1 MCNIIPSLA
10 FIDEVVGPK
19 DLRRG
24 KLMNPLLLHCSN
36 LGFPRAY
43 SVAPAVYIY
52 IAESRT
58 EFDTSD
64 LSEWV
69 KRFHAS
75 SVSRYD
81 ILVN

>member
-1 MCNIIPSLA
+1 MCDIIPSLA
-10 FIDEVVGPK
+10 FIDEVLNLK
-19 DLRRG
+19 NLRRG
-24 KLMNPLLLHCSN
+24 KLMNLVLLHCSN
-36 LGFPRAY
+36 LGFPRVY

-52 IAESRT
+52 IADFRT

-69 KRFHAS
+69 ERFHAS

>member
-1 MCNIIPSLA
+1 MCDIIPALA
-10 FIDEVVGPK
+10 FIDEILDPK
-19 DLRRG
+19 KLRRG
-24 KLMNPLLLHCSN
+24 KLMNPVLLHCSN

-43 SVAPAVYIY
+43 SVAPAVCIY
-52 IAESRT
+52 IADRRT
-58 EFDTSD
+58 EFNTSD

-69 KRFHAS
+69 ERFHAS